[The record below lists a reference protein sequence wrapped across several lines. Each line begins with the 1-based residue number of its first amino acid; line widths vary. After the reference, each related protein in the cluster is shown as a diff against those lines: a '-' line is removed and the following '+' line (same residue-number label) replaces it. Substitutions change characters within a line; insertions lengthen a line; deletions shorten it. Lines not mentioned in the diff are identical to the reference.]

1 MNISSFE
8 SEFNKIM
15 RRDYFTS
22 HVKPIREQA
31 FNNFLEKGL
40 PNKNW
45 EDWRHTDLKPIKEI
59 DFRLSEISDAPAHE
73 LDITEFG
80 LDDVHTIVIYN
91 GHYQENISSVPSGV
105 RLISLADY
113 GDQNAW
119 KIREP
124 NDSPFD
130 LLNTAFMDSG
140 FCLTIDKG
148 TQIESPVRIL
158 YISSTEKNIMV
169 SPRVYIDL
177 GESSSITFI
186 EQYEGNCNEYFL
198 NGSLIVELK
207 EDSRMSHFRIQN
219 NSVDTVNIGNIHVQ
233 QDSASHYTF
242 NQFACGSRLG
252 RLNLLADLNGKGAE
266 CFINGL
272 TLTNNIQHIDNHII
286 TSHNAPFCTS
296 SQYFRSVLQDRS
308 SGVFNGR
315 TIVSEGAEKTDSKQ
329 SNKNL
334 LLSKG
339 ALMNSNP
346 QLEIYADDV
355 KCSHGSTTGALDQDA
370 LFYIRSRGLDIVS
383 AKSLLIRAFVSEMI
397 EPIHHENIKSYII
410 SKFDAW
416 LNENTVQ

>member
-80 LDDVHTIVIYN
+80 LDDIHTIVIYN
-91 GHYQENISSVPSGV
+91 GHYQENISSVPNGV
-105 RLISLADY
+105 RLTSLADY
-113 GDQNAW
+113 GDQKAW
-119 KIREP
+119 KIKEP

-148 TQIESPVRIL
+148 IQIESPVRIL

-169 SPRVYIDL
+169 SPRMYIDL

-233 QDSASHYTF
+233 QDLESHYTF

-252 RLNLLADLNGKGAE
+252 RLNLFTNLNGKGAE
-266 CFINGL
+266 CFLNGL
-272 TLTNNIQHIDNHII
+272 ALTCDHQHLDNHII
-286 TSHNAPFCTS
+286 TNHNAPNCTS
-296 SQYFRSVLQDRS
+296 SQNFKSVLNDSS

-315 TIVSEGAEKTDSKQ
+315 TIVSQGAEKTDSNQ
-329 SNKNL
+329 SNKNI

-339 ALMNSNP
+339 SLMNSNP

-355 KCSHGSTTGALDQDA
+355 KCSHGSTTGALDRDA
-370 LFYIRSRGLDIVS
+370 IFYIQSRGIDMIS
-383 AKSLLIRAFVSEMI
+383 AKALLVRGFVSEMI
-397 EPIHHENIKSYII
+397 ESISHKYIKQYVI
-410 SKFDAW
+410 SKFDSW
-416 LNENTVQ
+416 LNENTV